1 MPPPTDD
8 ELSAMTG
15 VTNSSIVAGLDKESY
30 DAWRAVGFSH
40 EEAFALLI
48 ANKQGTIY
56 ATIDVNLKKEEA

>member
-1 MPPPTDD
+1 MPTDD

-15 VTNSSIVAGLDKESY
+15 VSSATVVAGIDRENF

-56 ATIDVNLKKEEA
+56 ATVDVTMVQEQS